1 MTSIHTNVG
10 ALVAQRGMDDSMREM
25 NSAMNRLS
33 TGLRINSAAD
43 DAAGSA
49 IASKFDAQT
58 RSLGVAIR
66 NANDAVSMTQTAEGA
81 LGEVEN
87 ILQRLRE
94 LAVQAGNS
102 TLNTSDRAQIQLEV
116 DQLTAEID
124 SIAAKTNFNGNN
136 LLDGSSASLNFQ
148 VGVDASDQ
156 LSVALKQTDSSS
168 LNINSQLGTSS
179 LISDRIAD
187 PAGDIAAADV
197 KINGF
202 DALAATFSDPT
213 SSQTSGI
220 AAQLAT
226 AINAN
231 SGTHG
236 AYANAFN
243 KLTSNNVGVWAM
255 SGSVSLNGVTITVK
269 SSLEAFVKA
278 VNEEVADVTATANAD
293 GTFTLFNDSGDPL
306 ATGAGGGE
314 ASIGLAASTTYQG
327 FIELYNLDG
336 SAVRIEAGST
346 ENGYGSSAAGL
357 NADVQLFGFNEGNG
371 STITSGSVSTDLI
384 TASDD
389 IKINGVSLG
398 TTSTDSAKD
407 KAAAINAISAST
419 NVTATASSKQVI
431 TLTGT
436 YTGTDDATINGK
448 TVDLTSD
455 KMLDD
460 TVTSINTA
468 MVAAGLDIV
477 ASGDSDGNLVLTS
490 LSGAN
495 IITND
500 GATGGLFG
508 TVVDGQGSTITAASN
523 EFITRGKL
531 TLTSTDGSIIKLTDG
546 NAANS
551 GLAKLG
557 LTEQSE
563 FSSASETGL
572 SVSSVANASAS
583 LTSIDNAITT
593 VSEFRASFGAYENR
607 LDSIVSN
614 LTTYQTNLE
623 ASKGRIVDADFAAET
638 SKLTKA
644 QILQQAATSMLAQA
658 NASRQGLL
666 ALLQG

>member
-10 ALVAQRGMDDSMREM
+10 ALVAQRGMDDSMQDM

-33 TGLRINSAAD
+33 TGLRINTAAD

-187 PAGDIAAADV
+187 PGADIAAADV

-243 KLTSNNVGVWAM
+243 KLTSNDVGVWAM

-371 STITSGSVSTDLI
+371 STITGGSVSTALI

-407 KAAAINAISAST
+407 KATAINAISAST

-508 TVVDGQGSTITAASN
+508 TVVDGQGTTITAASN

>member
-10 ALVAQRGMDDSMREM
+10 ALVAQRGMDDSMQDM

-33 TGLRINSAAD
+33 TGLRINTAAD

-243 KLTSNNVGVWAM
+243 KLTSNDVGVWAM

-371 STITSGSVSTDLI
+371 STITGGSVSTALI

-407 KAAAINAISAST
+407 KATAINAISAST

-508 TVVDGQGSTITAASN
+508 TVVDGQGTTITAASN

>member
-1 MTSIHTNVG
+1 MSTILTNVG
-10 ALVAQRGMDDSMREM
+10 ALVAQRGMNDSMQDL

-33 TGLRINSAAD
+33 TGYRINSAAD

-102 TLNTSDRAQIQLEV
+102 TLNTSDRAQIQAEV

-124 SIAAKTNFNGNN
+124 SIGTKTNFNGNN
-136 LLDGSSASLNFQ
+136 LLDGSSASISFQ
-148 VGVDASDQ
+148 VGVDATDQ
-156 LSVALKQTDSSS
+156 LSVALKQTDSTS

-187 PAGDIAAADV
+187 PGGVIAAADV

-202 DALAATFSDPT
+202 DALAGDFADPT

-220 AAQLAT
+220 AAQIAT

-243 KLTSNNVGVWAM
+243 KLTSNDVGVWAM
-255 SGSVSLNGVTITVK
+255 SGSISLNGVTITVK
-269 SSLEAFVKA
+269 SSLANFVTA

-306 ATGAGGGE
+306 TVGAGGGE
-314 ASIGLAASTTYQG
+314 ASIGLTASTTYEG

-336 SAVRIEAGST
+336 SAVSIVAGS
-346 ENGYGSSAAGL
+346 EDNGFGSAGTGL
-357 NADVQLFGFNEGNG
+357 NADVQLMGFNEGNG
-371 STITSGSVSTDLI
+371 STITSGAVSTALLL
-384 TASDD
+384 ASDD
-389 IKINGVSLG
+389 IKINGVSVG
-398 TTSTDSAKD
+398 TTDTDSAKD
-407 KAAAINAISAST
+407 KATAINAISAST
-419 NVTATASSKQVI
+419 NVTASASSVQVI

-436 YTGTDDATINGK
+436 YTGTDDATINGV
-448 TVDLTSD
+448 TVNMTGNA
-455 KMLDD
+455 MLDD
-460 TVTSINTA
+460 SVTSINTA

-508 TVVDGQGSTITAASN
+508 AVVDGQGSTIAAASN
-523 EFITRGKL
+523 EFITRGKI

-546 NAANS
+546 STTNA
-551 GLAKLG
+551 GLTKLG

-563 FSSASETGL
+563 FSSASTTGL
-572 SVSSVANASAS
+572 SVSSVANATAS
-583 LTSIDNAITT
+583 LTAIDSAITT

-658 NASRQGLL
+658 NASKQGLL